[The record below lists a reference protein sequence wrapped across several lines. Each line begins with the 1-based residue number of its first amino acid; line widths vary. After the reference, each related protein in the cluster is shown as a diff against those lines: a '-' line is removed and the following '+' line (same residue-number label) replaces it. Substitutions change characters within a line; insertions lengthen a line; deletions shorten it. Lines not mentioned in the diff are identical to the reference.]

1 MNKYYL
7 IVPLVLLAIFGFTY
21 NGALQDMRAKEA
33 SNIAKAAAKKAVED
47 KHKAEVESKATADA
61 KKRQD
66 ERDAADNEKQNKKQ
80 AEYDEAMKKL
90 RDEAADY
97 SDQAA
102 KFTKQ
107 IAELETQLSQGRND
121 REKLGRET
129 LDLAKAVE
137 LTKISRRNAE
147 LEIQRMIDIV
157 ARKLNESSIAAS
169 PPPPLSPP
177 AK

>member
-7 IVPLVLLAIFGFTY
+7 IVPIVLLAIFGFSY
-21 NGALQDMRAKEA
+21 NGALQEMRAKEE
-33 SNIAKAAAKKAVED
+33 SNLAKAAAKKVVED

-66 ERDAADNEKQNKKQ
+66 ERDAADTEKQQKKQ

-97 SDQAA
+97 ADQVA

-107 IAELETQLSQGRND
+107 IADFESQITQGHND
-121 REKLGRET
+121 KEKLGRET

-137 LTKISRRNAE
+137 LAKISRRNAE

-157 ARKLNESSIAAS
+157 ARKLSESSIAAP
-169 PPPPLSPP
+169 PPPPLPTAS
-177 AK
+177 K